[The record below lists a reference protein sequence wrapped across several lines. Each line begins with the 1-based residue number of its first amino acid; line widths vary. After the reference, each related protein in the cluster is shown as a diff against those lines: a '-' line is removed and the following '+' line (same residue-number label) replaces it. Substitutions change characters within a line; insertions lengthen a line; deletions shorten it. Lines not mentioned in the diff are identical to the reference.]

1 LDNPFQESPIFFHTL
16 LSTEISMTRVL
27 TVLGVLL
34 IAASTVQ
41 TASAARHGRKAAHA
55 YITQQSRDAR
65 AAMPAASDTKSC
77 DRFWCYPD

>member
-1 LDNPFQESPIFFHTL
+1 
-16 LSTEISMTRVL
+16 MKRVL

-55 YITQQSRDAR
+55 YITQQSRDSGAIRTDAR
-65 AAMPAASDTKSC
+65 RAKRGDDQDGRSR
-77 DRFWCYPD
+77 DRARSIVQVTATGM